1 MITKSFENRI
11 KKVETEIEQRKNI
24 LEDTKKIN
32 AFFNK
37 NKKEVVKRLNDQ
49 MDKMVK
55 AIYKESEDIGQTPGN
70 LAGFSFGYIFDRYND
85 YRNPQK
91 DWGDGIGYYQQSKL
105 LDKLMREVILKGYD
119 IPRTTDSSTLG
130 DLASRL
136 DYLYNPKR
144 PLTQKDLVKSVKSR
158 LNLSFALEQL
168 VNAQNTLKDIKNEF
182 HLALNNF
189 QDKPAV
195 RHLLE
200 VQSDPFQS
208 HYAVET
214 ELTNAKKELK
224 ESQRILDNLKIE
236 REENKT
242 NKEELRVLDVRIE
255 GQEVIVKEKQAKVDE
270 ITANMSSLE
279 KQFMAVGSKYHERAI
294 KEEIRLAAHDLIN
307 DQVTDAKFRV
317 PTPLTIA
324 FIEGYTSNY
333 DWEVQNGS
341 LVKKGTD
348 PQDVLKAQ
356 MKQEMPLPPVNPNDV
371 LADDQIL
378 IPYTDELKE
387 RITSTGQY
395 ISVDGELYIVDEIPE
410 DDNALILR
418 KESEDYVINEFDG
431 DTDEKSVGD
440 SITYL
445 GSDYIVLAAENN
457 NLTIAN
463 SDRVQDYDLDDMVTE
478 SVDSQMDEVAYEI
491 KSFEPKYGKVDTA
504 AQAQKVLDEEGE
516 DNFDQYETKYV
527 LEEMAEADPDKTDLD
542 PYDFMEKAR
551 ESSYESES
559 EYMGEISY
567 WEDMGYKNVAF
578 YEGNYNTTRV
588 IYAEEDAEVIDVESP
603 DSEYVIVPDYDM
615 GEDTFNGL
623 RADATKRIVPSDE
636 DYQKEFAEWE
646 EKVKQIKEKYA
657 KLEEEAKNK
666 PIEPLVNREG
676 EYLFDP
682 DKTFGD
688 KQEYLTVYKYY
699 EREVLPFFRKYR
711 KDAKLITD
719 ENGQQWWE
727 TIITKNDQEA
737 VEVYMRKSSFDS
749 LNEMADQLIKSQ
761 KIVTKTA
768 KASKKPIDIEGLKK
782 KSKAYSR
789 IVDQMDDLFR
799 QEVSYDQMTIARD
812 AANALEFVTQ
822 HPDRALRIAKGL
834 ELPPQDITE
843 TAISIAMADQARESG
858 DYGQWS
864 ELERLRS
871 LRQTRRGQEIVSE
884 RGRMTENSPE
894 YFLDKVL
901 QERKAIVMSKKG
913 WVYEKKAG
921 KKGITISEG
930 IQQEVETAK
939 AKVNNRI
946 MNNLESAQDILNRLT
961 CKY

>member
-1 MITKSFENRI
+1 LETAYTKARDEVKSEERILATNKETLETFTKQSSENYPPG
-11 KKVETEIEQRKNI
+11 EQER
-24 LEDTKKIN
+24 LKKIEEL
-32 AFFNK
+32 K
-37 NKKEVVKRLNDQ
+37 NTVI
-49 MDKMVK
+49 
-55 AIYKESEDIGQTPGN
+55 ASEAD
-70 LAGFSFGYIFDRYND
+70 
-85 YRNPQK
+85 
-91 DWGDGIGYYQQSKL
+91 
-105 LDKLMREVILKGYD
+105 
-119 IPRTTDSSTLG
+119 
-130 DLASRL
+130 
-136 DYLYNPKR
+136 
-144 PLTQKDLVKSVKSR
+144 
-158 LNLSFALEQL
+158 LNL
-168 VNAQNTLKDIKNEF
+168 
-182 HLALNNF
+182 
-189 QDKPAV
+189 
-195 RHLLE
+195 
-200 VQSDPFQS
+200 
-208 HYAVET
+208 
-214 ELTNAKKELK
+214 AKKEL
-224 ESQRILDNLKIE
+224 
-236 REENKT
+236 
-242 NKEELRVLDVRIE
+242 
-255 GQEVIVKEKQAKVDE
+255 EKADAAR
-270 ITANMSSLE
+270 TSLE
-279 KQFMAVGSKYHERAI
+279 KQFMAVGAKYHERAI
-294 KEEIRLAAHDLIN
+294 KEEIRLAAHDLLS
-307 DQVTDAKFRV
+307 DQVTEAKFRV

-324 FIEGYTSNY
+324 FIEGYTSTY

-341 LVKKGTD
+341 LVKKGTN

-378 IPYTDELKE
+378 IPYTDELKDK
-387 RITSTGQY
+387 ITNTEQY
-395 ISVDGELYIVDEIPE
+395 ISVDGELYVVDEISE
-410 DDNALILR
+410 DDNALVIR
-418 KESEDYVINEFDG
+418 RESEDYVINAFGG

-440 SITYL
+440 SITYF
-445 GSDYIVLAAENN
+445 GSNYIVLAAENN
-457 NLTIAN
+457 NLTIAQ
-463 SDRVQDYDLDDMVTE
+463 SDRVRDYDLDEMISE
-478 SVDSQMDEVAYEI
+478 SVNSQMDEVSYEI
-491 KSFEPKYGKVDTA
+491 KNFEPKYGKIDTA

-516 DNFDQYETKYV
+516 DNFDNYETRMV
-527 LEEMAEADPDKTDLD
+527 LEDMAEADPDKTDLD
-542 PYDFMEKAR
+542 PYDFMERAR

-567 WEDMGYKNVAF
+567 WEDSGYKNVAF
-578 YEGNYNTTRV
+578 YDNGNSTRV

-603 DSEYVIVPDYDM
+603 DSEYVIVPDYEMD
-615 GEDTFNGL
+615 EETFNEL
-623 RADATKRIVPSDE
+623 RTDAAKRIIPSDE
-636 DYQKEFAEWE
+636 DYQKAVAEWE
-646 EKVKQIKEKYA
+646 KEVKRIKEKYA

-666 PIEPLVNREG
+666 SVEPLVNREG

-682 DKTFGD
+682 EKTFGNY
-688 KQEYLTVYKYY
+688 QEYLTVYKYY
-699 EREVLPFFRKYR
+699 EREVLPFFRKFR
-711 KDAKLITD
+711 KDARLITD
-719 ENGQQWWE
+719 ENGYQWWE
-727 TIITKNDQEA
+727 TTITKNDQEA

-749 LNEMADQLIKSQ
+749 LNEIADKLIKSQ

-843 TAISIAMADQARESG
+843 TAISIATADQARESG

-884 RGRMTENSPE
+884 RGRMNENSPE

-901 QERKAIVMSKKG
+901 QERKAIVMSRKG
-913 WVYEKKAG
+913 WVYEKKTG
-921 KKGITISEG
+921 KKGVTISEG